1 MKQIIQLLI
10 AVIFVG
16 GLILMTGCSRKVY
29 PSNKETTIS
38 KQWCFPLPGAKVIS
52 PYGQRGGRQ
61 HTGAD
66 LKTKAKDK
74 IFAAFDGEV
83 VFSGKFSGYGNLIR
97 ILHGNGLETYYSHN
111 SKNLVKVGDRVK
123 AGDVIA
129 LTGRTGRATTEHL
142 HFETRINGKAY
153 DPSRFFDHQAHTIR
167 MKSFQKTR
175 NGYVVKR

>member
-97 ILHGNGLETYYSHN
+97 IKHANGLETYYAHN
-111 SKNLVKVGDRVK
+111 SKNMVKVGQHVK
-123 AGDVIA
+123 AGQVIA
-129 LTGRTGRATTEHL
+129 LVGQTGRATTPHL
-142 HFETRINGKAY
+142 HFEIRVNGKPQNPANY
-153 DPSRFFDHQAHTIR
+153 FDLTNHTLR
-167 MKSFQKTR
+167 
-175 NGYVVKR
+175 KR

>member
-10 AVIFVG
+10 AVIFAG

-97 ILHGNGLETYYSHN
+97 IKHANGLETYYAHN
-111 SKNLVKVGDRVK
+111 SKNMVKVGQHVK
-123 AGDVIA
+123 AGQVIA
-129 LTGRTGRATTEHL
+129 LVGQTGRATTPHL
-142 HFETRINGKAY
+142 HFEIRVNGKPQNPANY
-153 DPSRFFDHQAHTIR
+153 FDLTNHTLR
-167 MKSFQKTR
+167 
-175 NGYVVKR
+175 KR